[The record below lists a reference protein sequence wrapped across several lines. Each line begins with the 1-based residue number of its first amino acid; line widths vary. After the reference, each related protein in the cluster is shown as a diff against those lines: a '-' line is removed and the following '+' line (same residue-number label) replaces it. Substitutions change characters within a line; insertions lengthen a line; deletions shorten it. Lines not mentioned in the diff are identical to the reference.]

1 LIVPRLL
8 VANFDCE
15 LHFARDGSP
24 GPHKAL
30 PQKIRQVLSQAA
42 PALRVFGTQDD
53 HLWTL
58 ASLPS
63 SESSSVSGPFAKLAN
78 YDAILA
84 WGQSSDL
91 PTPQTLTSE
100 PSAETWQE
108 QLWSLRAEPKVAAQ
122 CNDRRFCCELDIP
135 AEWKLPEREIV
146 TSIEALDQYI
156 GTRALGPDDTWVAKA
171 PWAASGRE
179 RVRRRGRRL
188 EGEMRV
194 RTQRLLERYGAM
206 VIEGWMPRVDDYG
219 VAGIIG
225 DTLESIRVFAPH
237 QLHSDDTGV
246 FRGVRIAD
254 RETVAKLG
262 AVFAGAL
269 EDTANTVAHTLF
281 EKGYR
286 GPFGIDAFVYEDGSG
301 SRRLQSICEINA
313 RLCFGL
319 VARAQAE
326 KIGLGEFEFAF

>member
-1 LIVPRLL
+1 MPRLL

-15 LHFARDGSP
+15 LHFAQENSP

-30 PQKIRQVLSQAA
+30 PQKVRQALSRVA
-42 PALRVFGTQDD
+42 PALRVFAAQDD

-58 ASLPS
+58 ASLPGA
-63 SESSSVSGPFAKLAN
+63 ESKNVSGPLAELPS
-78 YDAILA
+78 YDAVLA
-84 WGQSSDL
+84 WGQTSEL
-91 PTPQTLTSE
+91 PTPALPVADQRAT
-100 PSAETWQE
+100 TWQE
-108 QLWSLRAEPKVAAQ
+108 QLWTLRAPPHIAAE
-122 CNDRRFCCELDIP
+122 CNDRRLCSELDIAP
-135 AEWKLPEREIV
+135 EWNLPEREVV
-146 TSIEALDQYI
+146 TSMDALDEYI
-156 GTRALGPDDTWVAKA
+156 GTKALGPDDTWVAKA

-225 DTLESIRVFAPH
+225 DTRDSIHVFAPH
-237 QLHSDDTGV
+237 QLRSDDTGV
-246 FRGVRIAD
+246 FRGIRIAD

-262 AVFAGAL
+262 AVFAKAL
-269 EDTANTVAHTLF
+269 QDTANTVAHALF
-281 EKGYR
+281 DKGYR
-286 GPFGIDAFVYEDGSG
+286 GPFGVDAFVYEDKSQTM
-301 SRRLQSICEINA
+301 RLQSICEINA

-326 KIGLGEFEFAF
+326 KLGLGEFDFTF